1 MSVIRDLLAM
11 GMDGATEVVLAGSSA
26 GGLGALNNAKWLQS
40 ELQSVGS
47 AELVVIF
54 DSAWFIN
61 FQGSIYQ
68 IFDGTSS
75 RTESE
80 AQRHSIP
87 TLLSVLESNEAC
99 ADVRLGL
106 PCCSS
111 PFCLFTQTNAAG
123 ERYYPEVPTF
133 GIFSLYDAYL
143 LAPSLA
149 GLETVPN
156 SGEISVGYGIDF
168 LLTVGEY
175 GGEMNNT
182 VALIDSKTTFFSYYA
197 TQCLQHVYL
206 ATSTLWGLP
215 GASAFGRATIELER
229 DSGSFT

>member
-11 GMDGATEVVLAGSSA
+11 GMDGATEIVLAGSSA

-68 IFDGTSS
+68 IFDGTLS

-80 AQRHSIP
+80 AQRQNVL

-99 ADVRLGL
+99 ADDRLGL

-133 GIFSLYDAYL
+133 GILSLYDAYL

-149 GLETVPN
+149 ALETISN
-156 SGEISVGYGIDF
+156 SGVGYEIDF
-168 LLTVGEY
+168 FLTVGEY
-175 GGEMNNT
+175 GGEMNKT
-182 VALIDSKTTFFSYYA
+182 VVLTDSKTTFFSYYA

-215 GASAFGRATIELER
+215 GASVFGRATAELER
-229 DSGSFT
+229 DSGDFT